1 VCVCVKREIM
11 KTTVS
16 KTNSQIKAVVLA
28 VTGIYQHTAK
38 VTFTFQSTQ
47 MGNLD
52 ALLTPTPT

>member
-1 VCVCVKREIM
+1 MCVCVKREIM

-38 VTFTFQSTQ
+38 S
-47 MGNLD
+47 
-52 ALLTPTPT
+52 LLLSKVHKWEI